1 MDMGVREFSDA
12 PVRNFQMKFGIYP
25 VTDRSVSVSDMCDR
39 AKLAEETVK
48 HQYGMYFAVYNDSMR
63 QHVIREHQLS
73 EFMEDALKEKQFL
86 VYLQPTIAL
95 IPAQ

>member
-1 MDMGVREFSDA
+1 
-12 PVRNFQMKFGIYP
+12 
-25 VTDRSVSVSDMCDR
+25 
-39 AKLAEETVK
+39 
-48 HQYGMYFAVYNDSMR
+48 MR